1 MKNFVVK
8 KSVFA
13 VIALGLISLI
23 LLLAVGCSSQN
34 STEDAIKKAA
44 EAARQSIRN
53 NSYNVPESY
62 EVEKSVVMVPVANGV
77 SLKTIIVKPVGD
89 GPWPTAFTR
98 GPYPQQEPIF
108 DALGEEYA
116 RRGMAYVYQYCR
128 GKGGS
133 EGTYVANVDERADG
147 KASID

>member
-1 MKNFVVK
+1 MKNFIAR
-8 KSVFA
+8 KSVLVAFGIF
-13 VIALGLISLI
+13 VTLLFSLMMV
-23 LLLAVGCSSQN
+23 ACSSQN

-44 EAARQSIRN
+44 ETARQSIRN
-53 NSYNVPESY
+53 NSYDVFESY
-62 EVEKSVVMVPVANGV
+62 EVEKSEVMVRVADGI
-77 SLKTIIVKPVGD
+77 SLKTTIIKPVGE

-108 DALGEEYA
+108 NALGEEYA
-116 RRGMAYVYQYCR
+116 KRGMAYVYQYCR

-133 EGTYVANVDERADG
+133 DGTYVANVDERADG